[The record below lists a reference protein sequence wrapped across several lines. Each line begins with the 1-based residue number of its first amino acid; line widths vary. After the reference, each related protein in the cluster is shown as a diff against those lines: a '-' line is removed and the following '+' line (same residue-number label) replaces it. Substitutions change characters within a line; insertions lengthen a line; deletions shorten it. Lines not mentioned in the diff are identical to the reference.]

1 MNEVT
6 KPTKPTKPTKKRT
19 IVSGVPKPRTID
31 QLSMARMIAQKYSI
45 NVSDVTTIIEAE
57 QKLTMEYVKMG
68 YKVIKKNY
76 LTIESKKYEAKKNW
90 QSPLDGKI
98 YDIAARTRV
107 LVRVGEGFKQ
117 YTTDRNM
124 PEKLCRFVSN
134 PKSLEIGS
142 DI

>member
-1 MNEVT
+1 MSEIT
-6 KPTKPTKPTKKRT
+6 RPTKPTKKRT

-90 QSPLDGKI
+90 RSPLDGKI